1 VVDVRSFISGAILAL
16 LVILIAIPLV
26 AVWAAANALDRAHA
40 KTDALL
46 STQFTLAYFGEDD
59 DYV

>member
-1 VVDVRSFISGAILAL
+1 MRAFISGAVLAL
-16 LVILIAIPLV
+16 LVIIVAIPLV

-40 KTDALL
+40 RTDALL
-46 STQFTLAYFGEDD
+46 STDFTLAYFGEED